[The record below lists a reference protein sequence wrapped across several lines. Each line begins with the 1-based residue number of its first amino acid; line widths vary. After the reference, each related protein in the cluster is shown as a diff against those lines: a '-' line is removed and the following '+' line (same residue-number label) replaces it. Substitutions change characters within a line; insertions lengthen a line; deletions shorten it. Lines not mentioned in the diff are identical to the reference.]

1 MIKRIIRKKKW
12 ILSLVIIGV
21 FGLLPVKNAFAY
33 SAEGAVGT
41 NGYIL
46 KAEATAGYAYM
57 KNNTSKAAT
66 HSGVMQGQKQ
76 AFLGMY
82 CGHDFYVQIP
92 SKVTTYSGK
101 TYYVDAAQHTILNA
115 SFVWY
120 LNGTNIHSCGLK
132 ATTY

>member
-1 MIKRIIRKKKW
+1 MTKRIAGRKKMVF
-12 ILSLVIIGV
+12 SLVLIV
-21 FGLLPVKNAFAY
+21 MLGLLPVKNAFAY
-33 SAEGAVGT
+33 TAEGALGT
-41 NGYIL
+41 NAYVV

-57 KNNTSKAAT
+57 KNSTSKAAT

-76 AFLGMY
+76 AYLGLY

-101 TYYVDAAQHTILNA
+101 TYYVDSAQHTILNA

-120 LNGTNIHSCGLK
+120 LDGKNIHACGLK